1 MPKLFLRFRNIGQDV
16 GHYDCVV
23 IENTAE
29 ATSDIPEPPNLT
41 RNHPPTPPERRF
53 NDLLQVP
60 TVPKRKTTHRCEK
73 ATLLTSSPSRTNL
86 QAKPDKKRRSSTR
99 REQKSNRRRTLKHIT
114 FLRFLTTRR
123 RRAVPVYNASNF
135 TEIAD
140 PELYGFHAKSTFN
153 GPMKIALMGPLSSSV
168 PNVTRVIKIH
178 PNILTVI
185 FSCY

>member
-1 MPKLFLRFRNIGQDV
+1 MMDKYSDYKDLDLAVINSNMPVHFAFVDEIIIAMTDSKCLPGEEKR
-16 GHYDCVV
+16 
-23 IENTAE
+23 
-29 ATSDIPEPPNLT
+29 T
-41 RNHPPTPPERRF
+41 R
-53 NDLLQVP
+53 
-60 TVPKRKTTHRCEK
+60 RCEK

-86 QAKPDKKRRSSTR
+86 QAKPDKKRGSSTR

-168 PNVTRVIKIH
+168 PNVTRVMKIL
-178 PNILTVI
+178 PKCITCNFFLLLK
-185 FSCY
+185 CYVLVP